1 MSRISH
7 FLLLIAALAAIT
19 FVATRWASLPPAQV
33 LVLVLAGVL
42 AQGFASW
49 RPAEPRVVGLDRP
62 GRLQR
67 GLAWLL
73 RSLVG
78 IAALC
83 GIVWAALQLGPAHA
97 GPWWG

>member
-1 MSRISH
+1 MTRISQ
-7 FLLLIAALAAIT
+7 FLLLAAALAAIT
-19 FVATRWASLPPAQV
+19 FVATRWAALPVAQV
-33 LVLVLAGVL
+33 VVLVGAGVL

-49 RPAEPRVVGLDRP
+49 RPAEPRVVGLHRP

-73 RSLVG
+73 RAAIG

-83 GIVWAALQLGPAHA
+83 GIVWAALLGPARA
-97 GPWWG
+97 SGWLG

>member
-1 MSRISH
+1 MTRFSH
-7 FLLLIAALAAIT
+7 FLLLAAALAAIT
-19 FVATRWASLPPAQV
+19 FVASHWAALPPAQV
-33 LVLVLAGVL
+33 LVLVGAGVL

-73 RSLVG
+73 RAAIG
-78 IAALC
+78 IAVLSAM
-83 GIVWAALQLGPAHA
+83 VWAALLGPAQA
-97 GPWWG
+97 VAWLP